1 MILINRRWEQSKMI
15 NERLWME
22 ERRGRGEKAE
32 KAEKK
37 IWVGLSIS
45 RQLANRELSGH
56 TRFGIVFGAL

>member
-1 MILINRRWEQSKMI
+1 MK
-15 NERLWME
+15 ERI
-22 ERRGRGEKAE
+22 GRGEKAE